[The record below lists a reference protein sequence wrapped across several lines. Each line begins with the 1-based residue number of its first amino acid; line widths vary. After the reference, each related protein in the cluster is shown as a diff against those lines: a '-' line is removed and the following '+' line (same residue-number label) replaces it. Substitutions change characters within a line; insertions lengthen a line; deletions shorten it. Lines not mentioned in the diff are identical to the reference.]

1 MPTSDRL
8 IPSWVEDWFSRGI
21 LIRRLNSN
29 DIQGETDVRKAAEAL
44 VVGLAVTGVA
54 EFFVV
59 SEYSPKD
66 SFGQLLGLPAYAIVH
81 GVAAITF
88 VGFLLCFLR
97 ILRVK
102 IPAFRATALTLYALS
117 GLLPLLMLF
126 TLEIL
131 NEAISL
137 MMKYRDPA
145 NRYLA
150 AALQLMLNPQYASLS
165 SIIRTW
171 IEILG
176 IVGFFVYYIFVE
188 LRRLLIKSSVRGE
201 PRHRIMVALLLT
213 TISQSLVAY
222 NLLGRVYWLALGR
235 LIGR

>member
-1 MPTSDRL
+1 
-8 IPSWVEDWFSRGI
+8 
-21 LIRRLNSN
+21 
-29 DIQGETDVRKAAEAL
+29 
-44 VVGLAVTGVA
+44 
-54 EFFVV
+54 
-59 SEYSPKD
+59 
-66 SFGQLLGLPAYAIVH
+66 
-81 GVAAITF
+81 
-88 VGFLLCFLR
+88 
-97 ILRVK
+97 
-102 IPAFRATALTLYALS
+102 
-117 GLLPLLMLF
+117 MLF

-213 TISQSLVAY
+213 TISQSFVAY
-222 NLLGRVYWLALGR
+222 NLLGRVYWLTLSR

>member
-81 GVAAITF
+81 GVAAITCAD
-88 VGFLLCFLR
+88 L
-97 ILRVK
+97 I
-102 IPAFRATALTLYALS
+102 RALWS
-117 GLLPLLMLF
+117 
-126 TLEIL
+126 
-131 NEAISL
+131 
-137 MMKYRDPA
+137 
-145 NRYLA
+145 
-150 AALQLMLNPQYASLS
+150 S
-165 SIIRTW
+165 SIANA
-171 IEILG
+171 
-176 IVGFFVYYIFVE
+176 FY
-188 LRRLLIKSSVRGE
+188 
-201 PRHRIMVALLLT
+201 PRN
-213 TISQSLVAY
+213 SE
-222 NLLGRVYWLALGR
+222 
-235 LIGR
+235 